1 MNRYLT
7 PLFFSIFICLCQS
20 VFAMSDTP
28 DAGAVS
34 SSDGHVCFWQDK
46 FYQGNKFCYSSDIS
60 MLPSSAND
68 QFSSMKMYNG
78 YYAEVFKHGNYSGN
92 RSIIMIDT
100 PVLDYLKDDI
110 SSLKVKRRNSD
121 DYACLHENK
130 YFSGTPYC
138 LEAGQ
143 QSDNL
148 SGYNDKASGLTIY
161 GNVEAI
167 VWADGGF
174 KSSKEHLLFSE
185 AKLENTDLKG
195 GVDWQDKIS
204 SFKVSRISNL
214 ADLVESRDWCSRDE
228 HCNVGGQCLSGKCQ
242 CAGGMSGLNCDK
254 LDLKPSRNSSVYE
267 DTTNSYW
274 GGSPVLGDDGR
285 FHIFSSRFTNS
296 CGLNTWLANSEC
308 VRASSSSPTGPF
320 VTEDVVQGVF
330 CHNPTVRKA
339 PDGSFLMFY
348 IGDDKSAEKT
358 HCANG
363 QSFEPG
369 PSGLQVDNCE
379 IRVKRATS
387 ITGPWSDNHKISSAA
402 LNGICP
408 TNPAPV
414 IEDDGKIKL
423 YYRDYDLL
431 AAINPSYYDYSERP
445 AVPERMYLLKANKW
459 NGIYTQQQPNPI
471 LAEYSEDGFAWQG
484 EGGYHMVFNNKFSHE
499 FFKGGYASSKDGV
512 NWNVRSSVY
521 TREVPYANGE
531 VKQQRRERPQIL
543 WLDQSQ
549 GKGVLMNGVQ
559 VGPGD
564 KTATLAFKIGDWDQ
578 FFALKDAR
586 SQRCLDI
593 SGDDNQV
600 TVGAN
605 VQLWDCQNEAQDQQW
620 FYDFDAGSIKNKA
633 NQALCLQVTNTQSN
647 GGNLQLAS
655 CDSAANQQ
663 FDFDGNIIR
672 LRNNNNL
679 VIDSF
684 GDKNGEN
691 IGTWGFHGKSNQRW
705 SRLY

>member
-1 MNRYLT
+1 MKHSLHYFLLSI
-7 PLFFSIFICLCQS
+7 LFLINQS
-20 VFAMSDTP
+20 AIAMSDNP
-28 DAGAVS
+28 DNEITAS
-34 SSDGHVCFWQDK
+34 NEGHVCFWQDE
-46 FYQGNKFCYSSDIS
+46 FYKGNKFCYSNDTS
-60 MLPSSAND
+60 MVTKSAND
-68 QFSSMKMYNG
+68 KFSSMKVYNG

-92 RSIIMIDT
+92 KSIIMINT

-110 SSLKVKRRNSD
+110 SSLKIKRRNSD

-130 YFSGTPYC
+130 YFSGTPFC

-143 QSDNL
+143 QIGNL

-167 VWADGGF
+167 VWKDTDF

-185 AKLENTDLKG
+185 AKLENTDLNG
-195 GVDWQDKIS
+195 GVDWQDNIS
-204 SFKVSRISNL
+204 SFKVSRISDL
-214 ADLVESRDWCSRDE
+214 ADLVENRSWCSRDE
-228 HCNVGGQCLSGKCQ
+228 HCNVGGKCLSGKCQ

-254 LDLKPSRNSSVYE
+254 LDLKPSENNSVYS
-267 DTTNSYW
+267 DTVNSYW
-274 GGSPVLGDDGR
+274 GGSPILGDDGR

-320 VTEDVVQGVF
+320 ITEEVVQGVF

-379 IRVKRATS
+379 IRVKRAES
-387 ITGPWSDNHKISSAA
+387 ITGPWSNNHKISSAA
-402 LNGICP
+402 LNGVCP

-445 AVPERMYLLKANKW
+445 AVPERMYLLKASKW
-459 NGIYTQQQPNPI
+459 NAIYLQQQPNPI
-471 LAEYSEDGFAWQG
+471 LAEYSEDGFAWKG
-484 EGGYHMVFNNKFSHE
+484 KGGYHMIFNNKFSHD

-512 NWNVRSSVY
+512 HWNVRSSVY

-531 VKQQRRERPQIL
+531 IKEQRRERPQIL

-549 GKGVLMNGVQ
+549 GKGLLMNGVQ

-564 KTATLAFKIGDWDQ
+564 KTATLGFKIGEWDEY
-578 FFALKDAR
+578 FSLKDAR

-593 SGDDNQV
+593 PGDDNQV
-600 TVGAN
+600 VHGAN
-605 VQLWDCQNEAQDQQW
+605 VQLWDCQIEAQDQQW
-620 FYDFDAGSIKNKA
+620 FYDYEKGSLKNKV
-633 NQALCLQVTNTQSN
+633 NSDMCLQVTNNQEK
-647 GGNLQLAS
+647 GGNIQIAQ
-655 CDSAANQQ
+655 CDKSSSQQ
-663 FDFDGNIIR
+663 FNFDDDFIR
-672 LRNNNNL
+672 LRKNANL
-679 VIDSF
+679 ALDAF
-684 GDKNGEN
+684 GEN
-691 IGTWGFHGKSNQRW
+691 NGSNIGSWSMHGGNNQRW
-705 SRLY
+705 SRQY